1 MHGPRSDLLFGFQ
14 SRFLCSTLPVLLM
27 MWCMRVRSSRLCLST
42 VLQRSSSI
50 CAGESSAQ
58 PSHAV
63 ARLGEQ
69 VTCRFL
75 RFCLRC
81 TKSLGGLLST
91 DDLIFLS
98 WI

>member
-58 PSHAV
+58 PITRS
-63 ARLGEQ
+63 RPSGRTSYLPLPQ
-69 VTCRFL
+69 V
-75 RFCLRC
+75 
-81 TKSLGGLLST
+81 LLEVYEVPRGT
-91 DDLIFLS
+91 VVH
-98 WI
+98 